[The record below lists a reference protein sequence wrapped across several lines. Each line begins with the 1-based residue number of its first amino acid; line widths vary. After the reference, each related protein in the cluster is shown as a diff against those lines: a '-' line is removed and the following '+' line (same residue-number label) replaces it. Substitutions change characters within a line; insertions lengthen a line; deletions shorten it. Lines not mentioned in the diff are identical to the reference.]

1 MAEPEA
7 STSNNNSENQEFVA
21 KIRENEREI
30 MQLRKRLADYSI
42 KEAQIRH
49 ENDDLQK
56 RIADIRAVFDQRQ
69 QNLEDAESK
78 ASSYRQQIIEEN
90 IHLEYALQN
99 AEEEKLTFMSTL
111 LPLLAQYSF
120 QPPDPP
126 DAPSVVS
133 NIKVLFKHLQEQ
145 VIYKENQERMGLVPQ
160 SVPDRDISG
169 GHRRDLVGRNG
180 AANKVGADESG
191 RQITSGNSFY
201 GVPTKTGS
209 TSREPGSNNAEAN
222 AHSGD
227 ANRNE
232 RENSSNR
239 SSDAD
244 ADDDPLPAFEDLQ
257 IIGEAFPGRE
267 LLACGYSIN
276 GTSICNFEWIRH
288 FKDGA
293 VNIIDGAMRPDYR
306 VTADDVDTYLAVQ
319 VLPLDER
326 NRKGEPVTVYA
337 NDKKKITCDAE
348 MQSHIEK
355 TLYSGR
361 ASYEVSLSTGYLDI
375 WEPATLAIKRHGYS
389 IKCRGARGVVVSEKF
404 SPSVSVAI
412 PYGRVSEF
420 IMICASGDQLLL
432 RTENNSTGASSSR
445 DTIVLVLRNFIL
457 TAGGKRAGKKAYF
470 LSRGKISC
478 FAVAGSLWCQLN
490 TLTKMSNRSSVILC

>member
-90 IHLEYALQN
+90 IHLEYALQ
-99 AEEEKLTFMSTL
+99 
-111 LPLLAQYSF
+111 
-120 QPPDPP
+120 
-126 DAPSVVS
+126 
-133 NIKVLFKHLQEQ
+133 VLFKHLQEQ